1 MNDFQRVCHA
11 DINECLN
18 DDLFNCTDEFHK
30 CVNTRGSYKCECD
43 QDLYFID
50 GKCKGIWSFLDENF
64 LEVGVCIVV
73 SFCSLRFDTWQ
84 LNFELES
91 YQAQISKAWSTSRE
105 AFNNKTGSCCYISN
119 HSYLSPGGGSDFFR
133 GGGITWFL
141 GGYGRRSVVANR
153 VYRGGH
159 KNITQPYGRIRYKQ
173 GPLTLFTIFNGANNE
188 YIANQ
193 IAAPVIGRWEI

>member
-133 GGGITWFL
+133 GGGDYMIFRGVWKEISRRQQSIQ
-141 GGYGRRSVVANR
+141 GGS
-153 VYRGGH
+153 
-159 KNITQPYGRIRYKQ
+159 
-173 GPLTLFTIFNGANNE
+173 
-188 YIANQ
+188 
-193 IAAPVIGRWEI
+193 

>member
-84 LNFELES
+84 LNFELDS
-91 YQAQISKAWSTSRE
+91 HIKLKYRKPNLLVVKRLTIRQALVATLVTTLIYRQGVDQI
-105 AFNNKTGSCCYISN
+105 FF
-119 HSYLSPGGGSDFFR
+119 GGGRDYMIFR
-133 GGGITWFL
+133 
-141 GGYGRRSVVANR
+141 GYGRRSVVANR

-159 KNITQPYGRIRYKQ
+159 KNITQPYGRIWYKQ
-173 GPLTLFTIFNGANNE
+173 TPPPLAINNDHFLTLFITAHC
-188 YIANQ
+188 
-193 IAAPVIGRWEI
+193 